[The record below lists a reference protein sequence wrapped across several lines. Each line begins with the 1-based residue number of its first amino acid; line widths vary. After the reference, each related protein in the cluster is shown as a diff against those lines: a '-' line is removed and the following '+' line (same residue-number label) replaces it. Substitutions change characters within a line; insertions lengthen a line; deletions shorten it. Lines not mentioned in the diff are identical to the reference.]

1 MSRAT
6 LLENIRGRQAP
17 AQRGA
22 NQPTPREGVAQ
33 SGIFAGRSRTRKRTR
48 LALDQTSQACR
59 PNFGKRIRVAF
70 DGEPAEGGIPPA
82 PHCRCVRCAGCGVGR
97 AVGVHK

>member
-1 MSRAT
+1 MSRAK

-48 LALDQTSQACR
+48 LALDQTSQAGR
-59 PNFGKRIRVAF
+59 PNFGKRIPAAINGT
-70 DGEPAEGGIPPA
+70 GEPVASVRPKMTVPPCPPPVNPVTNA
-82 PHCRCVRCAGCGVGR
+82 
-97 AVGVHK
+97 